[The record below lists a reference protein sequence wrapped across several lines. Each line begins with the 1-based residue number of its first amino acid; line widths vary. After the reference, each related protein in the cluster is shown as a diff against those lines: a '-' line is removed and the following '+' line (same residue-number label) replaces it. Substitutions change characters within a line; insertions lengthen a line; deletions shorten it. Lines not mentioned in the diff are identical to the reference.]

1 MKSWLF
7 TGSSTTSLA
16 IPSFHIYPQALTTG
30 PAKRMIKTVHLI
42 SDSTGETIA
51 KIGEA
56 ALALFPGDMAH
67 TQLHVF
73 VRNENDAT
81 LAMTAIAA
89 NPGPVFITMADRALS
104 SSILKQCSDMGLP
117 ALPAIDPVVKMLETH
132 FQQPASYRTGG
143 QYKVDDLYFRR
154 VDAIDYAINHDDG
167 AAGDR
172 LSRADVILTGVSRTS
187 KTPTCIYLAVRGI
200 KAANL
205 PLIPGIDPPKGFFD
219 AVEAGVPVIAITAS
233 PTRLAQIRSQRLETI
248 GHDKAA
254 EYAALDAIR
263 AEVSEARLLFER
275 INAPVSDVTRRSI
288 EETAAAIMAILRQKA
303 PSETTMSQTPV

>member
-1 MKSWLF
+1 MNN
-7 TGSSTTSLA
+7 
-16 IPSFHIYPQALTTG
+16 
-30 PAKRMIKTVHLI
+30 TVHLI

-56 ALALFPGDMAH
+56 ALALFPAGMAQ
-67 TQLHVF
+67 TRLHVF
-73 VRNENDAT
+73 VRSAADAEA
-81 LAMTAIAA
+81 AMNAIAA
-89 NPGPVFITMADRALS
+89 DPGPVLVTMADRDLS
-104 SSILKQCSDMGLP
+104 RAILDRCAEIGAP
-117 ALPAIDPVVKMLETH
+117 ALTAINPVVKLLETH
-132 FQQPASYRTGG
+132 FQQPASDRAGG

-154 VDAIDYAINHDDG
+154 VDAIDYAISHDDG

-205 PLIPGIDPPKGFFD
+205 PLIPGIDPPAGFFTAID
-219 AVEAGVPVIAITAS
+219 KGVPVVALTAS
-233 PTRLAQIRSQRLETI
+233 PNRLAQIRSQRLETI

-275 INAPVSDVTRRSI
+275 INAPVIDVTRRSI
-288 EETAAAIMAILRQKA
+288 EETAAAIMAILRQKGGGA
-303 PSETTMSQTPV
+303 

>member
-1 MKSWLF
+1 M
-7 TGSSTTSLA
+7 
-16 IPSFHIYPQALTTG
+16 
-30 PAKRMIKTVHLI
+30 RNTVHLI

-56 ALALFPGDMAH
+56 ALALFPPDMAQ
-67 TQLHVF
+67 TRLHVF
-73 VRNENDAT
+73 VRSRVDAE
-81 LAMTAIAA
+81 AVISAIADD
-89 NPGPVFITMADRALS
+89 PGPVLVTMADRDLS
-104 SSILKQCSDMGLP
+104 DLILKKCAEIGVP
-117 ALPAIDPVVKMLETH
+117 ALTAINPVVKMLEAH
-132 FQQPASYRTGG
+132 FQEPASDRTGG
-143 QYKVDDLYFRR
+143 QYKVDDLYFKR

-167 AAGDR
+167 AVSDR

-205 PLIPGIDPPKGFFD
+205 PLVPGIEPPTGFF
-219 AVEAGVPVIAITAS
+219 AAIAKGVPVVALTAS
-233 PTRLAQIRSQRLETI
+233 PNRLAQIRSQRLETI

-275 INAPVSDVTRRSI
+275 IDAPVIDVTRRSI
-288 EETAAAIMAILRQKA
+288 EETAAAIMAILRQKQLCEGDA
-303 PSETTMSQTPV
+303 K